1 VSEAFTDG
9 KRNALDPHERL
20 CMRSTTEEDAFW
32 QALLAH
38 PDDLSLR
45 LILADWFEERG
56 DERGELLRLMHL
68 LTQSVD
74 VPGRATLE
82 SRLRALAAGAPQPCN
97 AVTANCLA
105 MKLALIPAGE
115 FTMGSPESEGPLQ
128 WTELSPRRVQMARPF
143 YLGVYAVTQEE
154 YELVMDANP
163 SEYSRGGFFKSR
175 VTGLD
180 VARWPVEN
188 VSWFDAIEFCNRLSE
203 LEDRYPMYPPER
215 HDNHKTY
222 RQWRAKAA
230 ALGADGYRLPTEAE
244 WEYAC
249 RAGTTT
255 ATSFGNQLSS
265 RQANFN
271 GNDPY
276 NGAERGAYLE
286 RPAEVGHYPPNAW
299 GLYDMH
305 GNVFEW
311 CDDWLLQ
318 PPPREDD
325 SWRNEDGAKQGGWN
339 RVYRGGYFLGGGAPC
354 RSAWRDWDLPT
365 ERSSLHGFRV
375 AREIRLTS

>member
-1 VSEAFTDG
+1 
-9 KRNALDPHERL
+9 
-20 CMRSTTEEDAFW
+20 MRSTTEEDAFW

-56 DERGELLRLMHL
+56 DERGELLRLAHL

-74 VPGRATLE
+74 VPGRAALE
-82 SRLRALAAGAPQPCN
+82 SRLRALAAGVPQPCN
-97 AVTANCLA
+97 AVTANCLG

-115 FTMGSPESEGPLQ
+115 FMMGSPESERGRI
-128 WTELSPRRVQMARPF
+128 WWELSPRRVRIARPF
-143 YLGVYAVTQEE
+143 YLAVYTVTQGE
-154 YELVMDANP
+154 YDLVMDANP
-163 SEYSRGGFFKSR
+163 SEYSPGGFFKSR
-175 VTGLD
+175 VMGLD
-180 VARWPVEN
+180 VARLPVEN
-188 VSWFDAIEFCNRLSE
+188 VSWFDAVEFCNRLSE
-203 LEDRYPMYPPER
+203 LEDRYPMYPPGHR
-215 HDNHKTY
+215 DRYKTY

-230 ALGADGYRLPTEAE
+230 TLGAEGYRLPTEAE

-255 ATSFGNQLSS
+255 ATAFGDRLSS
-265 RQANFN
+265 WEANLN

-276 NGAERGAYLE
+276 NGAERGPYLE
-286 RPAEVGHYPPNAW
+286 RPAEVGLYPPNAW

-318 PPPREDD
+318 PPPPEDD
-325 SWRNEDGAKQGGWN
+325 PWRDEDGAKQGGWN
-339 RVYRGGYFLGGGAPC
+339 RVYRGGYFLGGGDAC
-354 RSAWRDWDLPT
+354 RSAWRNWDLPS

-375 AREIRLTS
+375 TREIALTR

>member
-1 VSEAFTDG
+1 
-9 KRNALDPHERL
+9 
-20 CMRSTTEEDAFW
+20 MRSLTEEDAFW

-45 LILADWFEERG
+45 LVLADWFEERG
-56 DERGELLRLMHL
+56 DVRGELLRLAHL

-74 VPGRATLE
+74 VPGRAALE

-97 AVTANCLA
+97 AVNANSLG

-115 FTMGSPESEGPLQ
+115 FMMGSPQSEGPLQ
-128 WTELSPRRVQMARPF
+128 WTELSPRRVQITRPF

-163 SEYSRGGFFKSR
+163 SEYSLGGFFKSR

-180 VARWPVEN
+180 VARLPVEN
-188 VSWFDAIEFCNRLSE
+188 VSWFDAVEFCNRLSE

-215 HDNHKTY
+215 RDNHKTY

-255 ATSFGNQLSS
+255 ATAFGNQLSS
-265 RQANFN
+265 RQANFK

-276 NGAERGAYLE
+276 NGAETGPYLE
-286 RPAEVGHYPPNAW
+286 RPAEVGLYPPNAW

-318 PPPREDD
+318 PPPPEDD
-325 SWRNEDGAKQGGWN
+325 PWRDEDGAKQGGWN
-339 RVYRGGYFLGGGAPC
+339 RVYRGGYFLGGGGTC
-354 RSAWRDWDLPT
+354 RSASRDWDLPSD
-365 ERSSLHGFRV
+365 RSSLRGFRV
-375 AREIRLTS
+375 AREMTLTKR